1 MDHSSLSPL
10 LTHLAA
16 LRRRALGL
24 TICSALALGL
34 AAGLMSVL
42 LWVLL
47 EALFFL
53 SPPWRTGLGLLALLS
68 TGGMLAFA
76 LRRHLPVLLSQHRF
90 ALFVER
96 RCPPLQQRLIS
107 ALELS
112 DADSAQHSPAL
123 LAAVRERA
131 AELLRAANPA
141 QILDR
146 RPLYAYLRLLG
157 GAAAVVLFCGALFG
171 DDLAQAAQRCA
182 HPLTAYERP
191 PRTLITVRPGNLEI
205 IKGED
210 ATLQVH
216 FAGDKPR
223 RARIVRRASA
233 EAPYQIEELVVD
245 RADSVTYTFPQVQ
258 QSFRYAIAVGDD
270 RSPEYE
276 VRVIDPPAVKRLRL
290 HYQYPAYSRLP
301 DRIEEEGGD
310 IQGLPGTRVALEVT
324 ANKPLSKA
332 ALVLDDTLS
341 LAAQLDGA
349 TARIALQI
357 ERPGAYHIDL
367 VDRKGATNRDPIRY
381 AIQMREDQKPVVA
394 ITDPGR
400 DSDLPESLK
409 VLLKAEASDDFS
421 VEEIALVYRVNNGS
435 EQRRALPIN
444 PQREVLVSH
453 IWDLSAANLQLSS
466 GRSLLPEDRIYY
478 HLEALDNNQVA
489 GPQKGQS
496 RQYVLRFPSLYELYS
511 ETDQAQEE
519 QLSSLEELAAEGQA
533 HQEYIE
539 RVRRELL
546 KSEELSWEQKK
557 ELESTLAAEAERA
570 RAVEELAA
578 ELEKTIDSMQDEGTG
593 SEELLDKLNH
603 IRELMGDIATPEMQ
617 QALADLQKAATD
629 PDPRILAEALKRFN
643 EDQQAFQQRL
653 DRTIALL
660 EQVRTEQ
667 QLRAIVEQAA
677 ELARRQSQINREL
690 ADGQSG
696 LRQQLQ
702 EGSLQ
707 RDTERLA
714 EQLQE
719 LSDSTAE
726 QNPALSEQLAH
737 RAEDIE
743 TKALSERMRQMVRQM
758 RAKSPGEAQQTGQ
771 ALAADLDALA
781 EDLQQ
786 MQDEYLA
793 AEKDQLSRELRRA
806 MRDLVQL
813 SQRQE
818 SLFTDARA
826 QDGST
831 TRLSGSAELTVE
843 ASPKSERTEVQFA
856 LMQGTSQVVERIAAV
871 GRRTLA
877 LTPNLSATIGYALRE
892 MHDAAQRLGQRDVQG
907 AHHFQRKAMRYLNE
921 TALLLRESLDNL
933 AKAQTPSAFAEAMQ
947 QLLGLS
953 EQQSHLNQAS
963 EQAMGQ
969 MPGPSLQQQIA
980 RLSAQQQGLMQALDE
995 ISRSLRGYRGA
1006 QQRVQAIQDEMRD
1019 VLADLQRGR
1028 LTQRTRQ
1035 NQERIYQ
1042 RMLDAS
1048 RSIHSRGFD
1057 EKRRSITATDQPYTG
1072 PTALPADR
1080 GQTPNLWREAL
1091 RQALAGPYP
1100 EEYRALLRRYY
1111 DQIYQDLQ
1119 TREAP

>member
-53 SPPWRTGLGLLALLS
+53 SPPWRTGLGILALLA
-68 TGGMLAFA
+68 TGGVLAFA
-76 LRRHLPVLLSQHRF
+76 LKRHLPVLLSQHRF

-112 DADSAQHSPAL
+112 DTDPSLHSPAL
-123 LAAVRERA
+123 LAATSERA
-131 AELLRAANPA
+131 AALLRAANPA

-157 GAAAVVLFCGALFG
+157 SATAVVLLCGALFG

-258 QSFRYAIAVGDD
+258 QSFHYAIAVGDD

-290 HYQYPAYSRLP
+290 HYQYPAYSQLP

-310 IQGLPGTRVALEVT
+310 IQGLPGTRVALEIA

-332 ALVLDDTLS
+332 SLVLDDTLS

-357 ERPGAYHIDL
+357 ERTGAYHIDL

-381 AIQMREDQKPVVA
+381 AIQVREDQKPVVA

-421 VEEIALVYRVNNGS
+421 VEEIALVYRVNNS
-435 EQRRALPIN
+435 PEQRRALPIN

-453 IWDLSAANLQLSS
+453 IWDLSAAN
-466 GRSLLPEDRIYY
+466 LLPEDRIYY

-511 ETDQAQEE
+511 EADQAQEE

-557 ELESTLAAEAERA
+557 ELESTLAAEVERA

-593 SEELLDKLNH
+593 SEELLDKLDH

-629 PDPRILAEALKRFN
+629 PDAQALADALKRFN

-737 RAEDIE
+737 RAEDVE
-743 TKALSERMRQMVRQM
+743 NKALSERMRQMVRQM
-758 RAKSPGEAQQTGQ
+758 RAKSPGAAQQTGQ

-793 AEKDQLSRELRRA
+793 GEKDQLSRELRRA

-818 SLFTDARA
+818 SLFGDARA
-826 QDGST
+826 QD
-831 TRLSGSAELTVE
+831 
-843 ASPKSERTEVQFA
+843 QFA

-877 LTPNLSATIGYALRE
+877 LAPNLSATIGYALRE
-892 MHDAAQRLGQRDVQG
+892 MHDAALRLGQRDVQG
-907 AHHFQRKAMRYLNE
+907 ARHPQRKAMRYLNE
-921 TALLLRESLDNL
+921 TVLLLRESLDNL

-953 EQQSHLNQAS
+953 EKQRQLNQAS

-969 MPGPSLQQQIA
+969 TPGPGLQQQIA

-995 ISRSLRGYRGA
+995 ISRSLRGHRGA
-1006 QQRVQAIQDEMRD
+1006 QQRVQAIQDEVRD

-1057 EKRRSITATDQPYTG
+1057 EKRRSITATDQPYAG
-1072 PTALPADR
+1072 PTALPTDR
-1080 GQTPNLWREAL
+1080 GQTPDLWREAL

>member
-1 MDHSSLSPL
+1 MDYSSLSPL

-16 LRRRALGL
+16 LRRRALSL

-53 SPPWRTGLGLLALLS
+53 SPPWRTGLGILALLA
-68 TGGMLAFA
+68 TGGVLAFA
-76 LRRHLPVLLSQHRF
+76 LKRHLPVLLSQHRF

-112 DADSAQHSPAL
+112 DTDPSLHSPAL
-123 LAAVRERA
+123 LAAASERA
-131 AELLRAANPA
+131 AALLRAANPA

-157 GAAAVVLFCGALFG
+157 GAVAVVLLCGALFG

-258 QSFRYAIAVGDD
+258 QSFHYAIAVGDD

-341 LAAQLDGA
+341 IAAQLDGA

-381 AIQMREDQKPVVA
+381 AIQVREDQKPVVA

-421 VEEIALVYRVNNGS
+421 VEEIALVYRVNNS
-435 EQRRALPIN
+435 PEQRLALPIN
-444 PQREVLVSH
+444 PQREVLISH
-453 IWDLSAANLQLSS
+453 IWDLSAAN
-466 GRSLLPEDRIYY
+466 LLPEDRIYY

-489 GPQKGQS
+489 SPQKGQS

-511 ETDQAQEE
+511 EADQTQEE

-593 SEELLDKLNH
+593 SEELLDKLDH

-617 QALADLQKAATD
+617 QALAELQKAATD
-629 PDPRILAEALKRFN
+629 PDPQALADALKRFN

-737 RAEDIE
+737 RAEDVE
-743 TKALSERMRQMVRQM
+743 NKALSERMRQMVRQM
-758 RAKSPGEAQQTGQ
+758 RAKSPSAAQQTGQ

-793 AEKDQLSRELRRA
+793 GEKDQLSRELRRA
-806 MRDLVQL
+806 TRDLVQL

-818 SLFTDARA
+818 SLFGEARA
-826 QDGST
+826 QD
-831 TRLSGSAELTVE
+831 
-843 ASPKSERTEVQFA
+843 QFA
-856 LMQGTSQVVERIAAV
+856 LVQGTSQVVERIAAV

-877 LTPNLSATIGYALRE
+877 LAPNLSATIGYALRE

-907 AHHFQRKAMRYLNE
+907 ARHPQRKAMRYLNE

-953 EQQSHLNQAS
+953 EQQSQLNQAS

-995 ISRSLRGYRGA
+995 ISRSLRGHRGA
-1006 QQRVQAIQDEMRD
+1006 QQRVQAIRDEVRD

-1057 EKRRSITATDQPYTG
+1057 EKRRSITATDQPYAG
-1072 PTALPADR
+1072 PTALPTDR
-1080 GQTPNLWREAL
+1080 GQTPDLWREAL

>member
-1 MDHSSLSPL
+1 MDHTSLSSLL
-10 LTHLAA
+10 AHLHT
-16 LRRRALGL
+16 LRRRAVLL
-24 TICSALALGL
+24 TGCAALALALAAALGL
-34 AAGLMSVL
+34 AL

-53 SPPWRTGLGLLALLS
+53 APPWRTGLGVLVLVG
-68 TGGMLAFA
+68 TGSALAFF
-76 LRRHLPVLLSQHRF
+76 LRQHLPVLLSPHRF

-112 DADSAQHSPAL
+112 DADPTLHSPAL
-123 LAAVRERA
+123 LATSIERA
-131 AELLRAANPA
+131 AALLRSADPA

-146 RPLYAYLRLLG
+146 RPLYAQLRLLG
-157 GAAAVVLFCGALFG
+157 GAGALVLLCG
-171 DDLAQAAQRCA
+171 TLWSDDLAQAAQRCA
-182 HPLTAYERP
+182 HPLTEYERP
-191 PRTLITVRPGNLEI
+191 PRTLITVQPGNLEV
-205 IKGED
+205 IKGDD
-210 ATLQVH
+210 ATLHVH

-223 RARIVRRASA
+223 RARIVRRAST
-233 EAPYQIEELVVD
+233 EAPYQSEELVVD

-258 QSFRYAIAVGDD
+258 RSFHYAIAVGDD

-276 VRVIDPPAVKRLRL
+276 VRVIDPPAVQRLRL
-290 HYQYPAYSRLP
+290 HYQYPAYSQLP
-301 DRIEEEGGD
+301 DHIEEEGGD
-310 IQGLPGTRVALEVT
+310 IQALPGTRVALEIA

-349 TARIALQI
+349 TARVALQI
-357 ERPGAYHIDL
+357 ERPGAYHIAL
-367 VDRKGATNRDPIRY
+367 TDRKGATNRDPIRY
-381 AIQMREDQKPVVA
+381 AIQVRQDQKPAVA
-394 ITDPGR
+394 ITAPGR

-421 VEEIALVYRVNNGS
+421 VEEIALVYRVNNGP

-453 IWDLSAANLQLSS
+453 IWDLSAA
-466 GRSLLPEDRIYY
+466 SLLPEDRIYY
-478 HLEALDNNQVA
+478 HLEALDNNQVS

-511 ETDQAQEE
+511 ETEQAQEE

-557 ELESTLAAEAERA
+557 ELESTFEAEAERA

-593 SEELLDKLNH
+593 SEELLDKLDH

-617 QALADLQKAATD
+617 QALADLQKAATN
-629 PDPRILAEALKRFN
+629 PDPRALAEALKRFN

-660 EQVRTEQ
+660 QQVRTEQ

-690 ADGQSG
+690 AEGQSG

-719 LSDSTAE
+719 LSASTAE
-726 QNPALSEQLAH
+726 QNPALADQLAH
-737 RAEDIE
+737 RAEDVE
-743 TKALSERMRQMVRQM
+743 RKALAERMRQMVRQM
-758 RAKSPGEAQQTGQ
+758 RAKTPSAAQQTGQ
-771 ALAADLDALA
+771 ALVADLDALA

-793 AEKDQLSRELRRA
+793 EEKDQLSRELRRA

-818 SLFTDARA
+818 NLFTDARA
-826 QDGST
+826 QDGS
-831 TRLSGSAELTVE
+831 AALTVE
-843 ASPKSERTEVQFA
+843 APPKSEPAEVQFA
-856 LMQGTSQVVERIAAV
+856 LMQGTSHVVERIAAV

-877 LTPNLSATIGYALRE
+877 LAPALSTTIGYALRE
-892 MHDAAQRLGQRDVQG
+892 MQHAAQRLGQRDAHG
-907 AHHFQRKAMRYLNE
+907 AQRFQREAMGYLNE
-921 TALLLRESLDNL
+921 TVLLLRESLDNL

-953 EQQSHLNQAS
+953 EQQSQLNQAS
-963 EQAMGQ
+963 EQAMSQ
-969 MPGPSLQQQIA
+969 MPGPGQIA

-995 ISRSLRGYRGA
+995 LARSLRGHRGA
-1006 QQRVQAIQDEMRD
+1006 QQRVRAIQEEMRD

-1028 LTQRTRQ
+1028 LNQRTRQ

-1048 RSIHSRGFD
+1048 RSIHSRGFE
-1057 EKRRSITATDQPYTG
+1057 EKRRSITATDQPYAG

-1080 GQTPNLWREAL
+1080 GQTPDLWREAL

-1119 TREAP
+1119 EHEAP

>member
-1 MDHSSLSPL
+1 
-10 LTHLAA
+10 
-16 LRRRALGL
+16 
-24 TICSALALGL
+24 
-34 AAGLMSVL
+34 
-42 LWVLL
+42 
-47 EALFFL
+47 
-53 SPPWRTGLGLLALLS
+53 
-68 TGGMLAFA
+68 ML
-76 LRRHLPVLLSQHRF
+76 
-90 ALFVER
+90 
-96 RCPPLQQRLIS
+96 
-107 ALELS
+107 
-112 DADSAQHSPAL
+112 
-123 LAAVRERA
+123 
-131 AELLRAANPA
+131 NPA

-146 RPLYAYLRLLG
+146 RPLYAQLRPARRRSRRSRAQRCILWS
-157 GAAAVVLFCGALFG
+157 

-191 PRTLITVRPGNLEI
+191 PRTLITVQPGDLEV
-205 IKGED
+205 IKGDD
-210 ATLQVH
+210 ATLHVH

-233 EAPYQIEELVVD
+233 EAPYQVEELVVD
-245 RADSVTYTFPQVQ
+245 RADSVSYTFPQVQ
-258 QSFRYAIAVGDD
+258 RSFRYAIAVGDD

-276 VRVIDPPAVKRLRL
+276 VRVIDPPAVTRLRL

-310 IQGLPGTRVALEVT
+310 IEGLPGTRVALEIA

-332 ALVLDDTLS
+332 TLVLDDTLS
-341 LAAQLDGA
+341 IPAQLDGA
-349 TARIALQI
+349 TARVALQI
-357 ERPGAYHIDL
+357 ERSGAYHIAL

-381 AIQMREDQKPVVA
+381 AIQVRQDHKPVVA

-421 VEEIALVYRVNNGS
+421 VEEIALVYRVNNGP
-435 EQRRALPIN
+435 EQRRALPIS

-453 IWDLSAANLQLSS
+453 IWDLSAA
-466 GRSLLPEDRIYY
+466 SLLPEDRIYY

-489 GPQKGQS
+489 GPQTGQS

-519 QLSSLEELAAEGQA
+519 QLSSLEEVAAEGQA

-557 ELESTLAAEAERA
+557 ELESTLEAEAERA

-593 SEELLDKLNH
+593 SEDLLDKLEH

-617 QALADLQKAATD
+617 QALAELQKAASN
-629 PDPRILAEALKRFN
+629 PDPRALAEALKRFN
-643 EDQQAFQQRL
+643 QDQQAFQQRL

-660 EQVRTEQ
+660 QQVRTEQ

-690 ADGQSG
+690 AEGQSG

-714 EQLQE
+714 EQLEE
-719 LSDSTAE
+719 LSASTAE

-737 RAEDIE
+737 RAEDVE
-743 TKALSERMRQMVRQM
+743 RKALAERMRQMVRQM
-758 RAKSPGEAQQTGQ
+758 RAKSPDAAQQTGQ
-771 ALAADLDALA
+771 ALAADLDSLA

-786 MQDEYLA
+786 LQDEYLA

-818 SLFTDARA
+818 RLFADARA
-826 QDGST
+826 QDGS
-831 TRLSGSAELTVE
+831 
-843 ASPKSERTEVQFA
+843 PQSERTAVQFA
-856 LMQGTSQVVERIAAV
+856 LLQGTGQVVERIAAV

-877 LTPNLSATIGYALRE
+877 LAPDLSATVGYALRE
-892 MHDAAQRLGQRDVQG
+892 MQHAAQRLGQRDARG
-907 AHHFQRKAMRYLNE
+907 AHNPQQKAMRYLNE
-921 TALLLRESLDNL
+921 TVLLLRESLDNL

-953 EQQSHLNQAS
+953 EQQSQLNQAS
-963 EQAMGQ
+963 AQAMSQ
-969 MPGPSLQQQIA
+969 RPGPGQIA
-980 RLSAQQQGLMQALDE
+980 RLSAQQQGLMQALDG
-995 ISRSLRGYRGA
+995 IARSLRGHRGA
-1006 QQRVQAIQDEMRD
+1006 QQRVRAIQEEMRD

-1028 LTQRTRQ
+1028 LNQRTRQ

-1048 RSIHSRGFD
+1048 RSIHSRGFE
-1057 EKRRSITATDQPYTG
+1057 EKRRSITATDQPYAG
-1072 PTALPADR
+1072 PVALPADR
-1080 GQTPNLWREAL
+1080 GQTPDLWREAL

-1119 TREAP
+1119 EREAP

>member
-24 TICSALALGL
+24 TVLSALALGL

-53 SPPWRTGLGLLALLS
+53 SPPWRTGLGILALLA
-68 TGGMLAFA
+68 TGGVLAFA
-76 LRRHLPVLLSQHRF
+76 LKRHLPVLLSQHRF

-112 DADSAQHSPAL
+112 DTDPSLHSPAL
-123 LAAVRERA
+123 LAAASERA
-131 AELLRAANPA
+131 AALLRAANPA

-157 GAAAVVLFCGALFG
+157 SATAVVLFCGALFG
-171 DDLAQAAQRCA
+171 DDLGQAAQRCA

-205 IKGED
+205 IKGDD

-245 RADSVTYTFPQVQ
+245 RADSVSYTFPQVQ
-258 QSFRYAIAVGDD
+258 QSFHYAIAVGDD

-357 ERPGAYHIDL
+357 ERTGAYHIDL

-381 AIQMREDQKPVVA
+381 AIQVREDQKPVIAVV
-394 ITDPGR
+394 DPGR

-421 VEEIALVYRVNNGS
+421 VEEIALVYRVNNS
-435 EQRRALPIN
+435 PEQRRALPIN
-444 PQREVLVSH
+444 PSAELRTSASSVESSKPQREVLVSH
-453 IWDLSAANLQLSS
+453 IWDLSAAN
-466 GRSLLPEDRIYY
+466 LLPEDRIYY

-511 ETDQAQEE
+511 EADQTQEK

-557 ELESTLAAEAERA
+557 ELESTLTAEAERA

-578 ELEKTIDSMQDEGTG
+578 ELDKTIDSMQDEGTG
-593 SEELLDKLNH
+593 SEELLDKLDH

-617 QALADLQKAATD
+617 QALAELQKAATD
-629 PDPRILAEALKRFN
+629 PDPQALADALKRFN

-737 RAEDIE
+737 RAEDVE
-743 TKALSERMRQMVRQM
+743 NKALSERMRQMVRQM
-758 RAKSPGEAQQTGQ
+758 RAKSPSAAQQTGQ

-793 AEKDQLSRELRRA
+793 GEKDQLSRELRRA
-806 MRDLVQL
+806 TRDLVQL

-818 SLFTDARA
+818 SLFGNARA
-826 QDGST
+826 QD
-831 TRLSGSAELTVE
+831 
-843 ASPKSERTEVQFA
+843 QFA
-856 LMQGTSQVVERIAAV
+856 LMQGTSQVVEHIAAV

-877 LTPNLSATIGYALRE
+877 LAPNLSATIGYALRE

-907 AHHFQRKAMRYLNE
+907 ARHPQRKAMRYLNE
-921 TALLLRESLDNL
+921 TVLLLRESLDNL

-953 EQQSHLNQAS
+953 EQQSQLNQAS

-995 ISRSLRGYRGA
+995 ISRSLRGHRGA
-1006 QQRVQAIQDEMRD
+1006 QQRVQAIRDEMRD
-1019 VLADLQRGR
+1019 VLTDLQRGR

-1072 PTALPADR
+1072 PTALPTDR
-1080 GQTPNLWREAL
+1080 GQPPDLWREAL

>member
-1 MDHSSLSPL
+1 MDHSALSPL

-24 TICSALALGL
+24 TIFSALALGL
-34 AAGLMSVL
+34 AAGLAFAL

-53 SPPWRTGLGLLALLS
+53 SPPWRTGLGILALLA
-68 TGGMLAFA
+68 TGGALAFA
-76 LRRHLPVLLSQHRF
+76 LKQHLPVLLSPHRF

-112 DADSAQHSPAL
+112 DTDPSLHSPSL
-123 LAAVRERA
+123 LAAASERA
-131 AELLRAANPA
+131 AALLRATNPA

-157 GAAAVVLFCGALFG
+157 GAAVIALLCGALFG
-171 DDLAQAAQRCA
+171 DDLTQAAQRCA

-205 IKGED
+205 IKGDD

-258 QSFRYAIAVGDD
+258 RSFRYAIAVGDD

-276 VRVIDPPAVKRLRL
+276 VRVIDPPAVKHLRL

-357 ERPGAYHIDL
+357 ERTGAYHIDL
-367 VDRKGATNRDPIRY
+367 VDRKGATNRAPIRY
-381 AIQMREDQKPVVA
+381 AIQVREDQKPVVA

-435 EQRRALPIN
+435 EQRRELPISPSAELRSK
-444 PQREVLVSH
+444 PQREVLISH
-453 IWDLSAANLQLSS
+453 IWDLSAANLRLSS

-496 RQYVLRFPSLYELYS
+496 RQYVLRFPSLYELYA
-511 ETDQAQEE
+511 EADQAQEE

-557 ELESTLAAEAERA
+557 ELESTFAAEAERA

-593 SEELLDKLNH
+593 SEELLDKLDH

-629 PDPRILAEALKRFN
+629 PDPQALADALKRFN

-719 LSDSTAE
+719 LSESTAE
-726 QNPALSEQLAH
+726 QNPALAEQLAH

-743 TKALSERMRQMVRQM
+743 HKALAERMRQMVRQM
-758 RAKSPGEAQQTGQ
+758 RAKSPGEAQQSGQ

-781 EDLQQ
+781 EAMQQ

-818 SLFTDARA
+818 SLFADARA
-826 QDGST
+826 QD
-831 TRLSGSAELTVE
+831 
-843 ASPKSERTEVQFA
+843 QFA
-856 LMQGTSQVVERIAAV
+856 LMQGTSHVVERIAAV

-877 LTPNLSATIGYALRE
+877 LAPELSATVGYALRE

-907 AHHFQRKAMRYLNE
+907 ARHPQRKAMRYLNE
-921 TALLLRESLDNL
+921 TVLLLRESLDNL

-953 EQQSHLNQAS
+953 EQQSQLNQAS

-995 ISRSLRGYRGA
+995 ISRSLRGHRGA
-1006 QQRVQAIQDEMRD
+1006 QQRVQAIRDEMRD

-1057 EKRRSITATDQPYTG
+1057 EKRRSIAATDQPYAG
-1072 PTALPADR
+1072 PTALPTDR
-1080 GQTPNLWREAL
+1080 GQTPDLWREAL

-1119 TREAP
+1119 VREAP

>member
-10 LTHLAA
+10 RVRLAT
-16 LRRRALGL
+16 LRRRALV
-24 TICSALALGL
+24 LALGSGVALCL
-34 AAGLMSVL
+34 AAGLGLAL

-53 SPPWRTGLGLLALLS
+53 SPPWRTGWGVLALLG
-68 TGGMLAFA
+68 TGGVLAFA
-76 LRRHLPVLLSQHRF
+76 LRQHMPVLLSRHRF

-112 DADSAQHSPAL
+112 DADPTLHSPAL
-123 LAAVRERA
+123 LAAASERA
-131 AELLRAANPA
+131 AALLHTVDPSK
-141 QILDR
+141 ILDR
-146 RPLYAYLRLLG
+146 DPLRTYLRLLG
-157 GAAAVVLFCGALFG
+157 GVAAVALLCGALFG

-191 PRTLITVRPGNLEI
+191 PRTLITVRPGDLEV

-223 RARIVRRASA
+223 RARIVRRPRT

-245 RADSVTYTFPQVQ
+245 RADSVAYTFPQVQ

-276 VRVIDPPAVKRLRL
+276 VLVIDPPAVKRLRL

-310 IQGLPGTRVALEVT
+310 IQGLPGTRVALEIA

-341 LAAQLDGA
+341 IPAQLDGA
-349 TARIALQI
+349 TARVAFQI
-357 ERPGAYHIDL
+357 ERTGAYHIAL
-367 VDRKGATNRDPIRY
+367 VDGKGAHNRDPIRY
-381 AIQMREDQKPVVA
+381 TIQVREDQEPEVA
-394 ITDPGR
+394 LVDPGR

-421 VEEIALVYRVNNGS
+421 VEKIALVYRVNNGP
-435 EQRRALPIN
+435 EQHRALPIS

-453 IWDLSAANLQLSS
+453 IWDLSAAN
-466 GRSLLPEDRIYY
+466 LLPEDRIYY
-478 HLEALDNNQVA
+478 HLEALDNNQVF

-496 RQYVLRFPSLYELYS
+496 RQYALRYPSLYELYS
-511 ETDQAQEE
+511 EADQAQGE
-519 QLSSLEELAAEGQA
+519 QLSSLEELEAEGQA
-533 HQEYIE
+533 HQAYVE

-557 ELESTLAAEAERA
+557 ELEATLEAEVERT

-578 ELEKTIDSMQDEGTG
+578 TLEKTIDSMKAEDTGT
-593 SEELLDKLNH
+593 EELLDKLDH

-617 QALADLQKAATD
+617 QALADLQKAASN
-629 PDPRILAEALKRFN
+629 PDPQALADALKRFN

-690 ADGQSG
+690 AAGQSG

-719 LSDSTAE
+719 LSTSTAE
-726 QNPALSEQLAH
+726 QNSALAEQLAH

-743 TKALSERMRQMVRQM
+743 GKALSERMRQMVRQM
-758 RAKSPGEAQQTGQ
+758 RAKSEGAAQQTGQ
-771 ALAADLDALA
+771 ALATDLDSIAA
-781 EDLQQ
+781 DLQQ
-786 MQDEYLA
+786 LQDEYLA
-793 AEKDQLSRELRRA
+793 EEKDELSRELRRA

-818 SLFTDARA
+818 SLFTDTRA
-826 QDGST
+826 QD
-831 TRLSGSAELTVE
+831 
-843 ASPKSERTEVQFA
+843 QFA
-856 LMQGTSQVVERIAAV
+856 LLQGTSQVVERIAAV
-871 GRRTLA
+871 GQRTLA
-877 LTPNLSATIGYALRE
+877 LTPNLSATIGYALRQ
-892 MHDAAQRLGQRDVQG
+892 MHDAAQRLGQRNAQG
-907 AHHFQRKAMRYLNE
+907 ARNPQKKAMRYLNE
-921 TALLLRESLDNL
+921 TVLLLRESLDNL

-953 EQQSHLNQAS
+953 EQQSQLNQAS

-969 MPGPSLQQQIA
+969 MPGPAQQRQIA
-980 RLSAQQQGLMQALDE
+980 RLSAQQQGLMQAIDE
-995 ISRSLRGYRGA
+995 ISRSLRGHRGA
-1006 QQRVQAIQDEMRD
+1006 QQRVQAIREEMRD
-1019 VLADLQRGR
+1019 VLADLQQGR
-1028 LTQRTRQ
+1028 LNQRTRQ

-1057 EKRRSITATDQPYTG
+1057 EKRRSITATDQPYAG
-1072 PTALPADR
+1072 PTARPADR
-1080 GQTPNLWREAL
+1080 EQTPDLWREAL

-1119 TREAP
+1119 AHEAP

>member
-1 MDHSSLSPL
+1 MDQSSLSPL

-24 TICSALALGL
+24 TIFSALALGL

-53 SPPWRTGLGLLALLS
+53 SPPWRTGLGILALLA
-68 TGGMLAFA
+68 TGGVLAFA
-76 LRRHLPVLLSQHRF
+76 LKRHLPVLLSQHRF

-112 DADSAQHSPAL
+112 DTDPSLHSPAL
-123 LAAVRERA
+123 LAAASERA
-131 AELLRAANPA
+131 AALLRAANPA

-157 GAAAVVLFCGALFG
+157 SAAAVVLLCGALFG

-191 PRTLITVRPGNLEI
+191 PRTLITVHPGNLEI
-205 IKGED
+205 IKGDD

-223 RARIVRRASA
+223 RARIVRRANA
-233 EAPYQIEELVVD
+233 EVPYQIEELVVD

-258 QSFRYAIAVGDD
+258 QSFHYAIAVGDD

-276 VRVIDPPAVKRLRL
+276 VHVIDPPAVKRLRL
-290 HYQYPAYSRLP
+290 HYQYPAYSLLP

-357 ERPGAYHIDL
+357 ERTGAYHIDL

-381 AIQMREDQKPVVA
+381 AIQVREDQKPVVA

-421 VEEIALVYRVNNGS
+421 VEEIALVYRVNNS
-435 EQRRALPIN
+435 PEQRRALPIN

-453 IWDLSAANLQLSS
+453 IWDLSAAN
-466 GRSLLPEDRIYY
+466 LLPEDRIYY

-511 ETDQAQEE
+511 EADQTQEE

-593 SEELLDKLNH
+593 SKELLDKLDH

-617 QALADLQKAATD
+617 QALAELQKAATD
-629 PDPRILAEALKRFN
+629 PDPQALADALKRFN

-737 RAEDIE
+737 RAEDVE
-743 TKALSERMRQMVRQM
+743 NKALSERMRQMVRQM
-758 RAKSPGEAQQTGQ
+758 RAKSPGAAQQTGQ

-793 AEKDQLSRELRRA
+793 GEKDQLSRELRRA

-818 SLFTDARA
+818 SLFGEARA
-826 QDGST
+826 QD
-831 TRLSGSAELTVE
+831 
-843 ASPKSERTEVQFA
+843 QFA
-856 LMQGTSQVVERIAAV
+856 LVQGTSQVVERIAAV

-877 LTPNLSATIGYALRE
+877 LAPNLSATIGYALRE
-892 MHDAAQRLGQRDVQG
+892 MHDAAQRLGQRDVLG
-907 AHHFQRKAMRYLNE
+907 ARHPQRKAMRYLNE
-921 TALLLRESLDNL
+921 TVLLLRESLDNL

-953 EQQSHLNQAS
+953 EQQSQLNQAS

-995 ISRSLRGYRGA
+995 ISRSLRGHRGA
-1006 QQRVQAIQDEMRD
+1006 QQRVQAIRDEVRD

-1057 EKRRSITATDQPYTG
+1057 EKRRSITATDQPYAG
-1072 PTALPADR
+1072 PTTLPTDR
-1080 GQTPNLWREAL
+1080 GQTPDLWREAL